1 MKRSAALVALGL
13 LLGAPNSFAG
23 PGEVTGVSVLPGSG
37 RAIVVIDVRGAVTV
51 QDFTLDNPSR
61 VVIDILGARL
71 RASQR
76 RYDGEARGAIRNIRY
91 AQRTE
96 EAVRVVLELDEL
108 ANYSL
113 EYVDEEIRISFGAD
127 ESFAA
132 WSSSRIVTP
141 ESYASAPRSR
151 GGEAIAAPRITQ
163 QTASRILPLPNAQ
176 DDEQPHITVT
186 FDSSSVAE
194 VAAAFAAFSG
204 KSIILG
210 ADANAIIFAEITDQP
225 WDVAF
230 EQILNAHGL
239 TLIESLDMPGL
250 IRVESRSAI
259 AARDTTEPLETRL
272 FRINFARA
280 SSLQQAIGAVLTDR
294 GEVVADTSS
303 NSMIVKDVQSRL
315 VMAESLIV
323 NLDRP
328 TLQVS
333 IQAKLIFVNRT
344 DVEDLGVTY
353 DLGNPDAFFNEVV
366 SRPDPTSAVPV
377 DTDGDGL
384 PDTQLAQDFFDPA
397 TTPFAVNLGG
407 NSLAALGNADQQLPK
422 SALDLIFST
431 AIGNFDLTAFLSA
444 LQEVSLADLQAEPL
458 VTTSDNTTSDIL
470 VGQLIPFRTVDAGA
484 QGEGVASTQFQ
495 ETGINLEVTPHVTNN
510 RQILLQIHA
519 ENSSLIAAASDLGF
533 AINTQ
538 EANSEVLVGDG
549 ETAVIAG
556 LTVTEITVSKSGIPY
571 LVDLPL
577 VGRLFGFSTR
587 REERR
592 DLLILVTPTI
602 IDPPNQGFEVIP

>member
-1 MKRSAALVALGL
+1 MKRSAAIAALGL
-13 LLGAPNSFAG
+13 LLGAPSVFAG
-23 PGEVTGVSVLPGSG
+23 PGEVTGVSIIPGSG
-37 RAIVVIDVRGAVTV
+37 RATVVIDIRGTVTV
-51 QDFTLDNPSR
+51 QDFTLENPSR

-71 RASQR
+71 RARQS
-76 RYDGEARGAIRNIRY
+76 RYDGVIRGAIKNVRY
-91 AQRTE
+91 SQRTPE
-96 EAVRVVLELDEL
+96 SVRVVLELTDL

-113 EYVDEEIRISFGAD
+113 EYIDEEIRIIFRTD
-127 ESFAA
+127 ESFTA
-132 WSSSRIVTP
+132 WSSSSSRDRGTR
-141 ESYASAPRSR
+141 YATVPLRR
-151 GGEAIAAPRITQ
+151 GGESVAARIAPPVFDRSAPLR
-163 QTASRILPLPNAQ
+163 Q
-176 DDEQPHITVT
+176 DDEQPRITVT
-186 FDSSSVAE
+186 FDSASVAE

-210 ADANAIIFAEITDQP
+210 ADVRGVVFAEIADQP

-230 EQILNAHGL
+230 EAILNAHGL
-239 TLIESLDMPGL
+239 ALIESIETPGL
-250 IRVESRSAI
+250 IRIQSRAAI
-259 AARDTTEPLETRL
+259 AARDTTAPLEIQL
-272 FRINFARA
+272 FRINYARA
-280 SSLQQAIGAVLTDR
+280 SSLRLAIAAVLTER
-294 GEVVADTSS
+294 GVVVADTSS
-303 NSMIVKDVQSRL
+303 NALIVKDVRSRL
-315 VMAESLIV
+315 IVADSLIAA
-323 NLDRP
+323 LDQP

-333 IQAKLIFVNRT
+333 IQARLIFVNRT

-353 DLGNPDAFFNEVV
+353 DLGNPDAFFNTLIA
-366 SRPDPTSAVPV
+366 RPDPSTAVPV

-384 PDTQLAQDFFDPA
+384 PDAFRATDFFDPL

-431 AIGNFDLTAFLSA
+431 AIGNFDLTVFLSA

-458 VTTSDNTTSDIL
+458 VTTSDNTTANIL
-470 VGQLIPFRTVDAGA
+470 VGQLVPFRTIDAGA
-484 QGEGVASTQFQ
+484 QGQAVATTQFQ
-495 ETGINLEVTPHVTNN
+495 ETGISLEVTPHVTRS

-519 ENSSLIAAASDLGF
+519 ENSSLVAAGTDLGF

-577 VGRLFGFSTR
+577 VGRLFGFTTR

-592 DLLILVTPTI
+592 DLLILVTPHI
-602 IDPPNQGFEVIP
+602 IDPPSQRFEEIQ